1 MNFKFKNTI
10 SSIVTV
16 FIVTMFFSCEGSLKQ
31 VQKSNIAAFM
41 PVGEADSINV
51 KYTDSGKILTTLVSP
66 RMLDYSNIDN
76 PFTEFPNG
84 VLVSMYDKNGTITT
98 TIKSDY
104 AISYKKTD
112 IIDLQGNVVITSND
126 GKKMETSQLYF
137 DQKNE
142 WFFTEKFFKFTDG
155 NGGYLQGPGVD
166 FSKDFKI
173 FNMQNSTGEVNS
185 VNN

>member
-1 MNFKFKNTI
+1 MNFKFKNII
-10 SSIVTV
+10 SCIVTTLV
-16 FIVTMFFSCEGSLKQ
+16 VAMFFSCEGSLKQ
-31 VQKSNIAAFM
+31 VQKSNLSSFV
-41 PVGEADSINV
+41 PVGEADSINL

-66 RMLDYSNIDN
+66 KMLDYSNIDN
-76 PFTEFPNG
+76 PFTEFPKG

-112 IIDLQGNVVITSND
+112 IIDLQGNVVIASND

-155 NGGYLQGPGVD
+155 QGGFLQGPGVD

-173 FNMQNSTGEVNS
+173 LNMQNSTGEVNG
-185 VNN
+185 VQ

>member
-1 MNFKFKNTI
+1 MNFKFKNII
-10 SSIVTV
+10 SSIVTTFV
-16 FIVTMFFSCEGSLKQ
+16 VAMFFSCEGSLKQ
-31 VQKSNIAAFM
+31 VQKSNLSSFV
-41 PVGEADSINV
+41 PVGEADSINL

-66 RMLDYSNIDN
+66 KILDYSNSDN
-76 PFTEFPNG
+76 PFTYFHKG
-84 VLVSMYDKNGTITT
+84 VLVLMYDKNGTITT

-112 IIDLQGNVVITSND
+112 VIDLQGNVVIASND

-155 NGGYLQGPGVD
+155 KGGYLQGPGVD

-173 FNMQNSTGEVNS
+173 FNMQNSTGEVNTTE
-185 VNN
+185 

>member
-1 MNFKFKNTI
+1 MNFEFKNII
-10 SSIVTV
+10 SSIVTT
-16 FIVTMFFSCEGSLKQ
+16 IVVAMFFSCEGSLKE
-31 VQKSNIAAFM
+31 VQKSNLSSFV
-41 PVGEADSINV
+41 PVGEADSINL

-66 RMLDYSNIDN
+66 KMLDYSNIQN
-76 PFTEFPNG
+76 PFVEFPNG

-112 IIDLQGNVVITSND
+112 IIDLQGNVVIASSD

-155 NGGYLQGPGVD
+155 EGGYLQGPGVD

-173 FNMQNSTGEVNS
+173 FNMQNSTGEVS
-185 VNN
+185 TQE